1 MAKYLRQLY
10 YLLYKN
16 AIFRYHHT
24 KQTRMELAGII
35 YIVFFVVFI
44 GNLPSPLIYDDIPSS
59 KQIIYNASEI
69 PGAKRQHLAYV
80 TNANAS
86 EFQFFL
92 SFYSLTLII

>member
-1 MAKYLRQLY
+1 
-10 YLLYKN
+10 
-16 AIFRYHHT
+16 
-24 KQTRMELAGII
+24 MELAGIF

-44 GNLPSPLIYDDIPSS
+44 GNLPSLLIYDDIPSS

-86 EFQFFL
+86 EFQFFR

>member
-1 MAKYLRQLY
+1 MAKYLRQLH

-16 AIFRYHHT
+16 AIFKYHHT
-24 KQTRMELAGII
+24 EQTRMEVAGIL
-35 YIVFFVVFI
+35 YIVCFLVFI
-44 GNLPSPLIYDDIPSS
+44 GNPASLLTYDDIPSS

-86 EFQFFL
+86 EF
-92 SFYSLTLII
+92 